1 MSAPARLRVATR
13 ASELAL
19 WQSRHVAALLEARN
33 PGLEVEL
40 IQMTTAG
47 DRILDRPL
55 AKIGGKGLFIKELEY
70 ALADGRAD
78 IAVHSMKDV
87 PADLPPEL
95 HIAAVLERE
104 DPHDVLVSAAGQ
116 TLAGLAEGAR
126 VGTSSLRRRSQLMR
140 LRPDLRISDLRGN
153 VPTRLRRLEEGQFDA
168 IVLACAGLLRLGLFT
183 PGCQRIAI
191 GDMLPAVGQGA
202 IGIECRR
209 GDAAIEALI
218 APLADAATATCVR
231 AERAMN
237 ACLGGSCQVPIAGH
251 AELVDG
257 EVRLAGLVAAVD
269 GGEMVRQ
276 TASGPAAEAER
287 IGRELGQAMLEAGA
301 ERILRQLEDS

>member
-1 MSAPARLRVATR
+1 MSAPTVLRVATR

-19 WQSRHVAALLEARN
+19 WQSRHVAALLEAGN
-33 PGLEVEL
+33 PGLTVEL
-40 IQMTTAG
+40 IPITTAG

-87 PADLPPEL
+87 PAELPAEL
-95 HIAAVLERE
+95 HIAAILPRE
-104 DPHDVLVSAAGQ
+104 DPHDVLVSARGH
-116 TLAGLAEGAR
+116 TLSELGTGSR
-126 VGTSSLRRRSQLMR
+126 VGTSSLRRRSQLAR
-140 LRPDLRISDLRGN
+140 LRPDLVISDLRGN
-153 VPTRLRRLEEGQFDA
+153 VPTRLRRLTDGHFDA
-168 IVLACAGLLRLGLFT
+168 IVLACAGLVRLGLFS
-183 PGCQRIAI
+183 PACYRIAI
-191 GDMLPAVGQGA
+191 TDMLPAVGQGA

-209 GDAAIEALI
+209 GDSVIEALI
-218 APLADAATATCVR
+218 APLNDEATSVCVR

-251 AELVDG
+251 AELTGD
-257 EVRLAGLVAAVD
+257 RLTMSGLVAAVD
-269 GGEMVRQ
+269 GSELVRQ

-287 IGRELGQAMLEAGA
+287 IGAKLGQAMLDAGA
-301 ERILRQLEDS
+301 ERILRSLVDQ